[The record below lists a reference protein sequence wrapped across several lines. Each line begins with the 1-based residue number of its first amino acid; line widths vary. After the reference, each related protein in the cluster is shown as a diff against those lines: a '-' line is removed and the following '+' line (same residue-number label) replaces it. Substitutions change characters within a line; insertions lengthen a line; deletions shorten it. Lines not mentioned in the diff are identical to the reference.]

1 MNTKGERLS
10 GRNCEGHIHSTDTM
24 YKKITNENILYS
36 TRNLLNTLWG
46 PEQEGTQNGGDT

>member
-1 MNTKGERLS
+1 MGGIAR
-10 GRNCEGHIHSTDTM
+10 DT
-24 YKKITNENILYS
+24 YTLPILCINNENILYS